1 MFLFKKLSII
11 INIHGIASLDLIG
24 FFFFLKERKFSMFG
38 IKKAESIVK

>member
-24 FFFFLKERKFSMFG
+24 FFFSERKKIFYVWY
-38 IKKAESIVK
+38 KKAESIVK